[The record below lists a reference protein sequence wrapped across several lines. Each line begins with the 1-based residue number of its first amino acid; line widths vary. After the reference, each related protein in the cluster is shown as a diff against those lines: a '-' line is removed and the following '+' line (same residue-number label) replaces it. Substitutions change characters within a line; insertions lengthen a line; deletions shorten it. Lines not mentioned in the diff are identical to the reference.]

1 MEEMEIK
8 GDLQMTLKILG
19 NHLSFYNLS
28 LTKIG
33 KYMYDIAAF
42 FLASRMDIHLQQPRH
57 HVIL

>member
-33 KYMYDIAAF
+33 TYMYDIA
-42 FLASRMDIHLQQPRH
+42 RR
-57 HVIL
+57 